1 MISLFVKGG
10 PMMWALLCC
19 SVLGFYIIFYK
30 LFYLLLQTVSY
41 QKIKRETTY
50 LLRSQPHDTV
60 IKTLRSKPTILHH
73 AAAHAVA
80 LAKRPRVTIQD
91 SIRTFT
97 LEHVNNLEKHMS
109 ILASLITV
117 TPLLG
122 LMGTVLGLMN
132 IFNVISGGGIGNTQ
146 ALSVG
151 IAEALITTV
160 TGLAIAAP
168 FIVMHHYLSQRIENL
183 GLQLERMILDIR
195 HLFTEPDT

>member
-1 MISLFVKGG
+1 MISLFFKGG

-30 LFYLLLQTVSY
+30 FFYLLFQTVSY
-41 QKIKRETTY
+41 QKIKHETEH
-50 LLRSQPHDTV
+50 LLRAHPHDTV
-60 IKTLRSKPTILHH
+60 IKALRSKPTMLHH
-73 AAAHAVA
+73 AAAHALTLV
-80 LAKRPRVTIQD
+80 KRPKVTIQD
-91 SIRTFT
+91 SIRAFT
-97 LEHVNNLEKHMS
+97 LEHVSYLEKHMS
-109 ILASLITV
+109 ILASLITI

-132 IFNVISGGGIGNTQ
+132 IFNVISGGGIGNAQ
-146 ALSVG
+146 ALSMG

-195 HLFTEPDT
+195 HLFTESNT